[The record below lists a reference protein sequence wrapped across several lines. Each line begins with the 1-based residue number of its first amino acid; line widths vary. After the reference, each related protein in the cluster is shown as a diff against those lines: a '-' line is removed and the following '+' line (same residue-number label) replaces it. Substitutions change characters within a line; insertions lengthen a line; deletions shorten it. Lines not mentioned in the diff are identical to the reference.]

1 MYAVVGQHFGK
12 LVAGQLPLLKMTTRQ
27 DVEGAES
34 LS

>member
-1 MYAVVGQHFGK
+1 MYSVVGQHFGK
-12 LVAGQLPLLKMTTRQ
+12 LVAGQLLKMTTRQ